1 MIKDSCNC
9 NPPAVVSNIMGE
21 RCHVTDERGTWCAIE
36 NEGGIYRQE
45 LLERSPEEIARDE
58 EFQTRIATENAA
70 HDAKVARQNELKT
83 RLKNGENLSVQEL
96 SELLVTLL

>member
-1 MIKDSCNC
+1 MTKDNCNC
-9 NPPAVVSNIMGE
+9 NPPAVVSSIVGE

-45 LLERSPEEIARDE
+45 LLERSAEEVARDE
-58 EFQTRIATENAA
+58 ENGARIAVENAA
-70 HDAKVARQNELKT
+70 YELKMARQNELKS
-83 RLKNGENLSVQEL
+83 RLKNGEDLSVHEL